1 MVCGYCIYVLVCMYI
16 HVHACVDVK
25 SMVADEAHESPGP
38 MASMKAFAS
47 VSWLTFFKEEPP

>member
-1 MVCGYCIYVLVCMYI
+1 MFVALT
-16 HVHACVDVK
+16 CVDVK